1 MSHGHHSF
9 LFCFGVVFASSEMDH
24 KKSKKMGGWR
34 NFLWPITVWKMMF
47 LMQPLEGIFLKM
59 CLIGA
64 MSPHTHARAN
74 EDKLEKVG
82 PSFSSSVGDFG
93 RLFLSV

>member
-1 MSHGHHSF
+1 M
-9 LFCFGVVFASSEMDH
+9 
-24 KKSKKMGGWR
+24 
-34 NFLWPITVWKMMF
+34 
-47 LMQPLEGIFLKM
+47 LKGM
-59 CLIGA
+59 VTHVTDDQDQMAGAIVLSLGNLRVKGA

-74 EDKLEKVG
+74 NNKLEKVG

>member
-1 MSHGHHSF
+1 MSSIM
-9 LFCFGVVFASSEMDH
+9 ASGADIEETYCYSYLSLSGYIPQFYSMKPWEI
-24 KKSKKMGGWR
+24 K
-34 NFLWPITVWKMMF
+34 
-47 LMQPLEGIFLKM
+47 
-59 CLIGA
+59 GA

-74 EDKLEKVG
+74 ENKLEKVG

>member
-1 MSHGHHSF
+1 MVMYANDIETNGKHKLPEAKKLITSLDFLCHSII
-9 LFCFGVVFASSEMDH
+9 
-24 KKSKKMGGWR
+24 K
-34 NFLWPITVWKMMF
+34 
-47 LMQPLEGIFLKM
+47 
-59 CLIGA
+59 GA

-74 EDKLEKVG
+74 ENKLEKVG

>member
-1 MSHGHHSF
+1 M
-9 LFCFGVVFASSEMDH
+9 
-24 KKSKKMGGWR
+24 
-34 NFLWPITVWKMMF
+34 
-47 LMQPLEGIFLKM
+47 LEIK
-59 CLIGA
+59 GA

-74 EDKLEKVG
+74 KIKLEKVG